1 MYHTHSVLDIDPA
14 SKKFANMVSHVS
26 EQRYEILTTF
36 TGTCIIDTYSH
47 ANKRATLIVVDDAN
61 RPAFEYTYQELLRQT
76 DILTYC
82 SVQCKIHQWANQ

>member
-1 MYHTHSVLDIDPA
+1 MCDTHPEVDIDPA

-26 EQRYEILTTF
+26 EQEYEILTTF
-36 TGTCIIDTYSH
+36 TGTCIIDTYLH

-61 RPAFEYTYQELLRQT
+61 RPTFEYTYQEVLTQT

-82 SVQCKIHQWANQ
+82 SVQCNIRQWANQ